1 MSTRKVRQAQAG
13 STLLNLDR
21 KFHLDCI
28 TKGVKVPGVQTDEQ
42 GWSRVSYHMAG
53 MRSAWVQQNRIRRG
67 WPTLETECRNVADQP
82 CDWNAEIW
90 VRLKKETQDDT
101 AAD

>member
-1 MSTRKVRQAQAG
+1 MSTRKTRQDQAG

-28 TKGVKVPGVQTDEQ
+28 SRGIKVPNVQTDEQ

-53 MRSAWVQQNRIRRG
+53 PDSAWVQQNKIRKD
-67 WPTLETECRNVADQP
+67 WPDLETQVRDVREQP
-82 CDWNAEIW
+82 CDWKAEIW
-90 VRLKKETQDDT
+90 VRLKEETQDDT